1 MCKSLYDEWFYCGRT
16 VKPENVLVGK
26 KTWRAWR
33 IEMWRMNSWWEHHV
47 TCQTWSCWVGHCSEL
62 SPLHL
67 TDVTSPYWSDS
78 VQAEGSG
85 LEYLCVVFVHFFF
98 LRKVWGRR
106 KTCLVF
112 LKSKEAARWFWFIS
126 EPWHAK
132 REHVDNHTCS
142 LAWLQSELVDRSHW
156 KAKQTLQSVFK
167 LNWRLPKVFSS
178 APKLNLA
185 LNKHGTLQTYSE
197 PRTLNWERKGVGMNN
212 KAQYVP
218 GFKWIILG
226 LKSGHERDVLETL

>member
-1 MCKSLYDEWFYCGRT
+1 MILLRQNCKTRKCACRQKNLKSMKDRNVENEQLVRTPRDLSNMKLLGWSLLY
-16 VKPENVLVGK
+16 
-26 KTWRAWR
+26 
-33 IEMWRMNSWWEHHV
+33 
-47 TCQTWSCWVGHCSEL
+47 EL

-85 LEYLCVVFVHFFF
+85 LEYLCVMFVHFFF
-98 LRKVWGRR
+98 LRKVRGRR

-218 GFKWIILG
+218 SFKWIILG